1 MSTSGKL
8 TEQVQMASNEVL
20 ATLCEDLQ
28 LSKLAIS
35 QIQATFAQIGQRA
48 PTPETYNELVRL
60 TLGDVHVDPELAA
73 LFDRTKVYL
82 NLSQVKV
89 AVRLRELMEQHQLPV
104 IDALQ
109 KINFKAPR
117 PGKEV
122 TQFLDWEPLAK
133 GSSATPK
140 TITDDAAAWPPIL
153 PLISLDVLLLRALT
167 DKLWRLPLDFIE
179 LLELNDFSR
188 AHNGKLAVKGAL
200 VLRLALVDVI
210 DEAYPFIGAEELN
223 YLVNQAINETALAKF
238 ALGYNLLDSYRYC
251 LSDQLPESEKV
262 SLVARVFLAYIGAL
276 AADSYSVEAITKWI
290 GKLYKPL
297 LKDLGEFTILL
308 MAENEL
314 NFFIN
319 LTPENTLEFK
329 ETFDDDLGV
338 HTCEVVYGEG
348 EVLGLGTDSE
358 SAANA
363 RQKAAFA
370 VVGDANQMTKIVRE
384 LINRYVQK
392 LKTTEQFVV
401 DSANGASPL
410 TLALPLMQLK
420 QKLDENTMTANVVY
434 NPIAQEIVATIY
446 VKGVSIGEGVDTT
459 KKGAL
464 AKAAQHANERSGSWQ
479 SWFTAIKKPVKKAA
493 LNY

>member
-1 MSTSGKL
+1 
-8 TEQVQMASNEVL
+8 MASNEVL
-20 ATLCEDLQ
+20 ATLYEDLQ

-48 PTPETYNELVRL
+48 LTPETYNGLVQL
-60 TLGDVHVDPELAA
+60 TLGNAQVDPELAA
-73 LFDRTKVYL
+73 LFDRTKLLL

-109 KINFKAPR
+109 KINFKALR
-117 PGKEV
+117 SGKEV
-122 TQFLDWEPLAK
+122 SQFLDWQPLAANAVK
-133 GSSATPK
+133 PK
-140 TITDDAAAWPPIL
+140 TITDDAGESWPPFL

-167 DKLWRLPLDFIE
+167 DKLWRLPLDYIE
-179 LLELNDFSR
+179 LLELNDFFR

-200 VLRLALVDVI
+200 VLRLALDEVI
-210 DEAYPFIGAEELN
+210 DDAYPTIGAEELS
-223 YLVNQAINETALAKF
+223 YLVNQASADTALAKF
-238 ALGYNLLDSYRYC
+238 ALGYSLLDGYRYC
-251 LSDQLPESEKV
+251 LSDQLSEEDKV
-262 SLVARVFLAYIGAL
+262 ALVARLFLAYIGAL
-276 AADSYSVEAITKWI
+276 VADGYTVETITKWI
-290 GKLYKPL
+290 AKLYKPL
-297 LKDLGEFTILL
+297 LKNFGEFSLLL

-314 NFFIN
+314 NMFISLIPDN
-319 LTPENTLEFK
+319 QLAFK

-338 HTCEVVYGEG
+338 HTCEVVYGDG
-348 EVLGLGTDSE
+348 EVLGLATDSE

-370 VVGDANQMTKIVRE
+370 VISDATQMTKIARE
-384 LINRYVQK
+384 MINRHVQN
-392 LKTTEQFVV
+392 LKSSELFVV

-434 NPIAQEIVATIY
+434 TPIAQEVVATIY
-446 VKGVSIGEGVDTT
+446 VKGVSIGEGIDTS
-459 KKGAL
+459 KKAAL
-464 AKAAQHANERSGSWQ
+464 VKAAQHANERSGSWQ
-479 SWFTAIKKPVKKAA
+479 SWFAAIKKPVKKAA